1 MSDFET
7 EPLSASDVESDFSC
21 GQPQLDDYF
30 KRHALS
36 NDWRGIGKT
45 FVLHAKETDPKDLP
59 HVLGFYSLFMA
70 ELATKLPSR
79 LPRALRKGLPKYP
92 LPVALIGRLAVDH
105 RAQRHGL
112 GERLLGDALARVH
125 AAATLLGCYWSDRG
139 CKGPGGGGVLRDQV
153 RLRPARPRWLRP
165 PTAVS
170 PDGHP
175 CRRGVKVDAWAQ
187 RV

>member
-59 HVLGFYSLFMA
+59 HVLGFYSLSMA

-125 AAATLLGCYWSDRG
+125 AAATLLGCFGVIVDAKDREAVAFYETKYG
-139 CKGPGGGGVLRDQV
+139 FVPLDPGGSVPQ
-153 RLRPARPRWLRP
+153 RLFLPMATL
-165 PTAVS
+165 A
-170 PDGHP
+170 
-175 CRRGVKVDAWAQ
+175 DAGS
-187 RV
+187 R